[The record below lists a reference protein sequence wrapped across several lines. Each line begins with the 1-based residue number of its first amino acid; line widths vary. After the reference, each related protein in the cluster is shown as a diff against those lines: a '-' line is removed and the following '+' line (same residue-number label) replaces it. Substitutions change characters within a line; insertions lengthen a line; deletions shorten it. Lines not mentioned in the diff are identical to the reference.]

1 MLRVSLNFTN
11 IALIDSKQK
20 AVDMIKKIILCFFV
34 IALLSFFIAKQ
45 FFPKKLEE
53 IQKKTLKQKIKINI
67 VSEPCSL
74 DPKKARNLND
84 LNVIKMFQEGLFRIN
99 IEGDIIPA
107 LCLTHKLSED
117 RLTYTIKIR
126 EAFWSNGDRI
136 TSNDFLSSWRCSL
149 DPQFGSDYAF
159 LLYPIKNASLV
170 KKGVVEISELGVCT
184 PDDTTLVIT
193 LEHPTPYF
201 LELLASPIYFPF
213 KDGKESYLFSGPFII
228 DQWLHSDRITA
239 IKNLNFWDKENVKLD
254 EIELAMVSS
263 ETGFSMFLN
272 HELDW
277 EGSPFSL
284 IPLDA
289 LDSHQEMIFSEDFLM
304 TAFLRFNINDPVLK
318 LHSSRE
324 ALHSAI
330 NKKEIVDYVLQ
341 GKGDVANSLVPP
353 SLRLIKKNLLPS
365 LYATHAITLS
375 PLTLSFLSN
384 EKNYRIAQTIQD
396 QWQKK
401 LNVTLYLEPLEA
413 KVFFS
418 KISEKKYQI
427 ALGSWVGDFRD
438 PISFLEIFKNKE
450 IGTNNTG
457 WESKQ
462 YENLL
467 TTSLTALEK
476 VRNEL
481 LETSEELLIND
492 HPVIPLYH
500 GKMNFVK
507 NPQLKNVALTST
519 GSIDFRW
526 AHIDQ

>member
-1 MLRVSLNFTN
+1 
-11 IALIDSKQK
+11 
-20 AVDMIKKIILCFFV
+20 MIKKIVICFFV
-34 IALLSFFIAKQ
+34 LALLSFFIGKQ

-53 IQKKTLKQKIKINI
+53 IEKKTLKQKIKINI

-84 LNVIKMFQEGLFRIN
+84 LNVIKMFHEGLFRIN
-99 IEGDIIPA
+99 SQGDIIPA
-107 LCLTHKLSED
+107 LCLGYEISED

-136 TSNDFLSSWRCSL
+136 ISSDFLSSWRCSL
-149 DPQFGSDYAF
+149 DPEFGSDYAF

-170 KKGVVEISELGVCT
+170 KKGLLDKSELCVST

-228 DQWLHSDRITA
+228 DKWVHSDRITA
-239 IKNLNFWDKENVKLD
+239 IKNLNFWDMANVKLD

-263 ETGFSMFLN
+263 ETAFSMFLN

-289 LDSHQEMIFSEDFLM
+289 LDSHREMIFSQDFLI
-304 TAFLRFNINDPVLK
+304 TAFLRLNINDPCLK
-318 LHSSRE
+318 HHSSRE
-324 ALHSAI
+324 ALHRAL

-341 GKGDVANSLVPP
+341 GKGDVANGLVPP
-353 SLRLIKKNLLPS
+353 SLNSIKKNLTPS
-365 LYATHAITLS
+365 YCTSPPSALT

-396 QWQKK
+396 QWKK
-401 LNVTLYLEPLEA
+401 NLNITLYLEPLEA

-418 KISEKKYQI
+418 KISENKYQI

-457 WESKQ
+457 WENKQ

-467 TTSLTALEK
+467 TSSLTALES
-476 VRNEL
+476 VRNTL
-481 LETSEELLIND
+481 LNTSEELLINE
-492 HPVIPLYH
+492 HPIIPLYH

-507 NPQLKNVALTST
+507 NPKLKDVALTST

-526 AHIDQ
+526 AYIDQ